1 MFTQREEG
9 GGLIGTWKGK
19 STNSA
24 ETPRS
29 REVHKSHGGPRG
41 GRGKA
46 RRGILSRCPIYIV
59 YVLGRVSPARGRWE
73 EGYTGRSPRQRST
86 TLQFSLHK
94 QSGKRNEEKEGRAKD
109 ILYVVYTDTHRWRA
123 ANRGGNE
130 KKKLNFSQVRNI
142 VDFSPPVEI
151 GGFSLRGKPLGADYY
166 VVLHGRCRTALLPQR
181 RNKGP
186 SHIQVVVLPMNDS
199 VAGCAGDFKEM
210 KIGG

>member
-1 MFTQREEG
+1 M
-9 GGLIGTWKGK
+9 
-19 STNSA
+19 
-24 ETPRS
+24 
-29 REVHKSHGGPRG
+29 
-41 GRGKA
+41 
-46 RRGILSRCPIYIV
+46 
-59 YVLGRVSPARGRWE
+59 LGRVSPAKGRWE

-181 RNKGP
+181 RNKGA
-186 SHIQVVVLPMNDS
+186 SHMQVVVLPMNDS

-210 KIGG
+210 KIGGGLSPFLRRAKGRSTSTIKVKKMQGNQICHLSSHFVCKNGSLG